1 MGLIDK
7 AMKKILILLLIPLL
21 TFSDPWLIK
30 VTSVSL
36 NTDRSIKFK
45 WVVMTEN
52 GVMYYTNKKP
62 KVGDI
67 AFCIDDNDNI
77 VKCK

>member
-1 MGLIDK
+1 
-7 AMKKILILLLIPLL
+7 MKKILILLLIPLL
-21 TFSDPWLIK
+21 AFSDPWLIK